1 MLPIPQPLWGQWLPG
16 ERLYA
21 SGATEVYALTRAQG
35 TARSCVVKCVRIPAG
50 RPELLEAAR
59 EQCRVQQR
67 MADSGHAVQILDDC
81 VLPDGGGTLVLLRME
96 RLDCLQELLRQG
108 AGFSDGEILQ
118 LAKDLLQALVFA
130 ARMNVVHRDIKPA
143 NIYRTPSGVY
153 QLGDFGIA
161 SRADAPAPFTGGT
174 AAYLA
179 PETAG
184 GKPAD
189 ARSDLYALGVVL
201 YQLLNGGFLP
211 LTDGAS
217 SYTDIEHTISARLR
231 GRKLPPLRRGC
242 RALRRAVMRACEPD
256 PRRRW
261 QSAAQM
267 LRALTQPERPV
278 WPAVLACG
286 ACLAAGLLAGRLLP
300 GRTPAQPPSSA
311 QEPSAAAGM
320 PQEPAA
326 EHRYEFVAQALSWD
340 EARIWCEARG
350 GHLAVVT
357 SAEES
362 EQIKTL
368 LAEHGASAAWLGANK
383 LNAANGFQWV
393 TGEPF
398 SYAEWGPGEPNNT
411 NNAEHYL
418 MVMDTAPQGYVWN
431 DSRLN
436 GMEMFAGTVCG
447 FLCEWEAPA
456 P

>member
-35 TARSCVVKCVRIPAG
+35 TARSCVVKCIRIPAG

-217 SYTDIEHTISARLR
+217 SYTDIEHTIRASAR
-231 GRKLPPLRRGC
+231 
-242 RALRRAVMRACEPD
+242 
-256 PRRRW
+256 
-261 QSAAQM
+261 Q
-267 LRALTQPERPV
+267 
-278 WPAVLACG
+278 
-286 ACLAAGLLAGRLLP
+286 
-300 GRTPAQPPSSA
+300 
-311 QEPSAAAGM
+311 
-320 PQEPAA
+320 
-326 EHRYEFVAQALSWD
+326 
-340 EARIWCEARG
+340 
-350 GHLAVVT
+350 
-357 SAEES
+357 
-362 EQIKTL
+362 
-368 LAEHGASAAWLGANK
+368 
-383 LNAANGFQWV
+383 
-393 TGEPF
+393 
-398 SYAEWGPGEPNNT
+398 
-411 NNAEHYL
+411 
-418 MVMDTAPQGYVWN
+418 
-431 DSRLN
+431 
-436 GMEMFAGTVCG
+436 
-447 FLCEWEAPA
+447 EAPA
-456 P
+456 PAARVPRAAPRRDARMRAGSTAALAVRRADAARAHAAGAARMAGCAGLRSVPGGRSAGRAAFAGAHARAAAFLRAGAVRRCRHAAGACGGASL